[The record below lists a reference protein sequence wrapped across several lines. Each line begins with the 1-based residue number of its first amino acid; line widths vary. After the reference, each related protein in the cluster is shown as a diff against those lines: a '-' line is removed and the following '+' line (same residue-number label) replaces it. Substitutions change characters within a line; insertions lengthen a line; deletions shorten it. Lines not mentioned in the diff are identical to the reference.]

1 MDIAS
6 IAGFLMGVVMFVY
19 GVSSGDEGMAAL
31 GNMYDY
37 SSVLIT
43 IGGSLAGVL
52 ASHKLPDFIAGLK
65 SFSLFFKDE
74 KSDVGEV
81 IKNIIDLSN
90 IARKEGLLA
99 LEEAANGIED
109 EFLKKGV
116 MLVVDGTD
124 PELVRGI
131 LETDLNCIEDRHKG
145 VISVWEKWAEL
156 GPEVGRTWSC
166 LGYDRYPDRTYQYVK
181 DFE

>member
-1 MDIAS
+1 
-6 IAGFLMGVVMFVY
+6 
-19 GVSSGDEGMAAL
+19 
-31 GNMYDY
+31 MYDY

-74 KSDVGEV
+74 NLCGRSHLDNNPFIEY
-81 IKNIIDLSN
+81 S
-90 IARKEGLLA
+90 KEGRTSCTGKKQPD
-99 LEEAANGIED
+99 GIED
-109 EFLKKGV
+109 ECLKGV

-131 LETDLNCIEDRHKG
+131 LETDLDCIE
-145 VISVWEKWAEL
+145 A
-156 GPEVGRTWSC
+156 RT
-166 LGYDRYPDRTYQYVK
+166 
-181 DFE
+181 